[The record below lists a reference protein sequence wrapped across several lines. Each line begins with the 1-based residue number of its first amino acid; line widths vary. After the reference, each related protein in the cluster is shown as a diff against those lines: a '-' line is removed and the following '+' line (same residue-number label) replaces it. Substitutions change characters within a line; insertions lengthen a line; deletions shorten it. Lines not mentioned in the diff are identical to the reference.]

1 MPVVILLLVA
11 AGAILGG
18 VIVVAMGNGG
28 EMARYRA
35 PRPASS
41 DFRNWKDVAGYRPPA
56 ALLGYHAGTTEHA
69 LLLIGRVLAERDAEI
84 SWLRAK
90 LAELQPERPSQTWQ
104 SGAQGPVT
112 SPARGWPVAEQ
123 PIAWAAG
130 AQPVPDRLA
139 SAELDADGAGNGEL
153 ADGEAGGPE
162 HGDAVG
168 AAEESGLAAL
178 AENHEEDTGLP
189 AAGHPAGAASAPQA
203 GRTNQPGD
211 KT

>member
-69 LLLIGRVLAERDAEI
+69 LLMIGRVMAERDAEI

-90 LAELQPERPSQTWQ
+90 LTELQPERPSQTWQ
-104 SGAQGPVT
+104 GGAQGPDT
-112 SPARGWPVAEQ
+112 SPALGWPVAEQ
-123 PIAWAAG
+123 ATAWAAG
-130 AQPVPDRLA
+130 VQPVPDGLA
-139 SAELDADGAGNGEL
+139 SAELDADGDGNAEL
-153 ADGEAGGPE
+153 ADGEAGRPAD
-162 HGDAVG
+162 GDAAG
-168 AAEESGLAAL
+168 AAEESGRPAL
-178 AENHEEDTGLP
+178 AEDREEDTGMP
-189 AAGHPAGAASAPQA
+189 AAGHPAGAAWAPQA
-203 GRTNQPGD
+203 GPTNQAGD
-211 KT
+211 RT